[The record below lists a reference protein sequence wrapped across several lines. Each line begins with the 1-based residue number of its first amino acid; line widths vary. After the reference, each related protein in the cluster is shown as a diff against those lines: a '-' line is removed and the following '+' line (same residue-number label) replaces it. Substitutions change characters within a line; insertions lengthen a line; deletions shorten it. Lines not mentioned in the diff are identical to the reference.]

1 MEAMQK
7 QIVDWRRKFGL
18 PVSSNIRT
26 LHPEAAEAHI
36 QLIREEFE
44 EELVPALLAGD
55 QVEIYDAGLDVIVYV
70 IGLLS
75 DAGYD
80 LEPGLAEVM
89 RGNYSK
95 LDPETGEP
103 IYSRGQEID
112 GAPLGKVLKG
122 SAYVAPDL
130 KRIVESGYA
139 DIGFG
144 EADMEATRLEDLG
157 DEDLPGMWSRS
168 DFL

>member
-1 MEAMQK
+1 MEAMQRA
-7 QIVDWRRKFGL
+7 IVDWRTKFGL
-18 PVSSNIRT
+18 PVSDSIRT

-44 EELVPALLAGD
+44 EELVPALLSGD
-55 QVEIYDAGLDVIVYV
+55 TVEIYDAGLDVIVYV

-130 KRIVESGYA
+130 AAVIASGNA
-139 DIGFG
+139 
-144 EADMEATRLEDLG
+144 DLG
-157 DEDLPGMWSRS
+157 AERWGAEPALFDLSDDDLPGMWSRS